1 MKSKSMLIALMLNS
15 CSPAPVFADP
25 CVDRSIA
32 DGDTEQVVALKLVNA
47 LEEIL
52 PQDNYLKGRVYI
64 LTQQPGPY
72 RSSMLLGIAQS
83 YPQLQEMC
91 EELKQAMRDRD
102 QRNNSCDRSE
112 DYNGQR

>member
-1 MKSKSMLIALMLNS
+1 MKLKSVIGALLLNS
-15 CSPAPVFADP
+15 CVAQPAFADP

-32 DGDTEQVVALKLVNA
+32 DGDTEQVVALKLANA

-52 PQDNYLKGRVYI
+52 PPDNYLKGKVYI

-83 YPQLQEMC
+83 YPALIPMC
-91 EELKQAMRDRD
+91 EDLKQAMRDRD

-112 DYNGQR
+112 ELR